1 MWRYESPRAAV
12 LAMAGLITAFTGTPI
27 MAQGIGQSMEDYL
40 VRGETLLAQKRPN
53 EAIVQFQEV
62 RTLCPD
68 PVQMVT
74 SMIGEARAR
83 LQLEELLPA
92 AGLLEEA
99 VEQHQDDP
107 RVADMLYLA
116 GTARQRAGD
125 YPGAVDRLRRALEK
139 DPPGDILPAL
149 KMRFAH
155 ALRLTGGAE
164 EAVSVLADFEKEF
177 PSHPQIPNALY
188 SLAIAQHDANRLEDS
203 EATYRQIID
212 RFPGSSAAI
221 EAHYEIAFVLGEEGK
236 IDEAVQYFRDY
247 VALEPNSPLAAKALE
262 SAADLLLFRAPKTS
276 AQLYGL
282 AASKAAI
289 NPQPDVAAFGLDR
302 WFDLKR
308 TVANTL
314 SRTWVVILIAL
325 LLIGGMVAIGAL
337 GRRLLRRRTAAEAP
351 GS

>member
-1 MWRYESPRAAV
+1 MWRYEPLRLAV
-12 LAMAGLITAFTGTPI
+12 ITVTGLVAAFTGAPI
-27 MAQGIGQSMEDYL
+27 LAQGMGQSMEDYL

-74 SMIGEARAR
+74 SLIGEARAR

-99 VEQHQDDP
+99 ADGHPDDP
-107 RVADMLYLA
+107 RVADMLYMA
-116 GTARQRAGD
+116 GHARQRSGD
-125 YPGAVDRLRRALEK
+125 YPGAVRLLRRALEH
-139 DPPGDILPAL
+139 DPPRDILPAL

-155 ALRLTGGAE
+155 SLRLTGEAA
-164 EAVSVLADFEKEF
+164 EAVSVLADFETEF

-188 SLAIAQHDANRLEDS
+188 SLAIAQHDSGLLQDT

-212 RFPGSSAAI
+212 RFPGASAAI
-221 EAHYEIAFVLGEEGK
+221 EAHYEIGIVLGEEGK

-262 SAADLLLFRAPKTS
+262 SAADLLLFRAPQMS

-282 AASKAAI
+282 AASKAQI

-314 SRTWVVILIAL
+314 ARTWVVILIAL
-325 LLIGGMVAIGAL
+325 LLIGGMGAMAVL
-337 GRRLLRRRTAAEAP
+337 GRRRLRRRPA
-351 GS
+351 